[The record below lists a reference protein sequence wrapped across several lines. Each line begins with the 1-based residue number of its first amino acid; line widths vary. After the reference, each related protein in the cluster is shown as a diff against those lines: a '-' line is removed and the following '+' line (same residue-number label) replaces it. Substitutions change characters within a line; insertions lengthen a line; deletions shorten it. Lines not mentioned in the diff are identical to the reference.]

1 MPQKSSLNKSRL
13 REIIVFLSKVR
24 ANNESTEYSADQEY
38 VVEAIMD
45 LVKAKGRMDIME
57 EFETPYIHPL
67 ITIQKWVDQLKL
79 VADEAL
85 SDAEN
90 R

>member
-1 MPQKSSLNKSRL
+1 MPQKSSLYKSRL
-13 REIIVFLSKVR
+13 REIIVFLSKVS

>member
-1 MPQKSSLNKSRL
+1 MPQKPSFQKSQL
-13 REIIVFLSKVR
+13 GEIIAFLSKVSE
-24 ANNESTEYSADQEY
+24 NNESTDYSTDQEY
-38 VVEAIMD
+38 VVEAIID

-79 VADEAL
+79 IADEAL
-85 SDAEN
+85 NDTMN
-90 R
+90 Q